1 MSETLEEQ
9 IKRKTATSYKLMEV
23 PNTISLEEL
32 NIIYNNK
39 KKYYEG
45 NASKLSSL
53 DVAYDLIKKDRGFVS
68 SAAASNAA
76 AANAAASNAAA
87 SNAAAGSSAAASAAQ
102 AAALKEEME
111 HVIRLLLGESSP
123 QSKQQ
128 EQKSNFYSAFRGTAK
143 ARSSAAFGAS
153 GTFGASTANKQENRQ
168 NKQNQSSNKNKKE
181 KEAFA
186 LFGTTEQ
193 KLRALNKKIAKKEI
207 KNKFRN
213 FSQFHPDKW
222 AAKPNNN
229 NKKAATEKFSKY
241 SAAYELI
248 QEVMD
253 WRDKFKP
260 EKGGTRKK
268 RKN

>member
-9 IKRKTATSYKLMEV
+9 IKRKTAKAYKIMEV
-23 PNTISLEEL
+23 PNTISQEEL

-39 KKYYEG
+39 KKYYG
-45 NASKLSSL
+45 KNATRIASL

-68 SAAASNAA
+68 PSSAASAAASASASASAA
-76 AANAAASNAAA
+76 SASAASNAP
-87 SNAAAGSSAAASAAQ
+87 AGSSAAASAAQ

-111 HVIRLLLGESSP
+111 HVMRLLRGEAPP
-123 QSKQQ
+123 QSKKQ
-128 EQKSNFYSAFRGTAK
+128 EQTSNFYSAFKETAK
-143 ARSSAAFGAS
+143 VRSSATAS
-153 GTFGASTANKQENRQ
+153 GANKQENRQ
-168 NKQNQSSNKNKKE
+168 NQSSNKTKKE

-186 LFGTTEQ
+186 LFETTEE
-193 KLRALNKKIAKKEI
+193 KLRESNTEIAKKEI
-207 KNKFRN
+207 TKIFRKI
-213 FSQFHPDKW
+213 SQQFHPDKW

-229 NKKAATEKFSKY
+229 NKKTAKEKFSKY

-248 QEVMD
+248 QEVMG
-253 WRDKFKP
+253 WRDVFKP

>member
-45 NASKLSSL
+45 KASKLSSL

-68 SAAASNAA
+68 SNSASNAP
-76 AANAAASNAAA
+76 
-87 SNAAAGSSAAASAAQ
+87 AGSSAAASAASN
-102 AAALKEEME
+102 AALKEEME
-111 HVIRLLLGESSP
+111 HVMRLLRGEAPP
-123 QSKQQ
+123 QSKKQ
-128 EQKSNFYSAFRGTAK
+128 EKTSNFYSAFSGQKQAQGTAK
-143 ARSSAAFGAS
+143 Q
-153 GTFGASTANKQENRQ
+153 GTAKQENR
-168 NKQNQSSNKNKKE
+168 KNQSSNKTKKE

-186 LFGTTEQ
+186 LFETTEEN
-193 KLRALNKKIAKKEI
+193 LRKSNTEIAKKEI
-207 KNKFRN
+207 TKKFRKI
-213 FSQFHPDKW
+213 SQEFHPDKW
-222 AAKPNNN
+222 EAKPNNN
-229 NKKAATEKFSKY
+229 NKKAAKEKFSKY

-253 WRDKFKP
+253 WRDKFKA
-260 EKGGTRKK
+260 EKGGTRKI

>member
-9 IKRKTATSYKLMEV
+9 TKRKTAKAYKHMEV
-23 PNTISLEEL
+23 LNTISLEEL

-39 KKYYEG
+39 KKYYKE

-68 SAAASNAA
+68 SNSAPASNAP
-76 AANAAASNAAA
+76 
-87 SNAAAGSSAAASAAQ
+87 AGSSAAASAASN
-102 AAALKEEME
+102 AALKEEME
-111 HVIRLLLGESSP
+111 HVMRLLRGEAPP
-123 QSKQQ
+123 QSKKQ
-128 EQKSNFYSAFRGTAK
+128 EKTSNFYSAFSGQKQAQGTAK
-143 ARSSAAFGAS
+143 Q
-153 GTFGASTANKQENRQ
+153 GTAKQENRQ
-168 NKQNQSSNKNKKE
+168 NQSSNKTKKE

-186 LFGTTEQ
+186 LFETTEEN
-193 KLRALNKKIAKKEI
+193 LRKSNTEIAKKEI
-207 KNKFRN
+207 TKKFRKI
-213 FSQFHPDKW
+213 SQEFHPDKW

-229 NKKAATEKFSKY
+229 NKKAAKEKFSKY

-248 QEVMD
+248 QEVMG
-253 WRDKFKP
+253 WRDVFKA

>member
-1 MSETLEEQ
+1 
-9 IKRKTATSYKLMEV
+9 MEV

-39 KKYYEG
+39 KKYYEE

-68 SAAASNAA
+68 SAAAS
-76 AANAAASNAAA
+76 
-87 SNAAAGSSAAASAAQ
+87 SNAAAGSSAAASAARN
-102 AAALKEEME
+102 AALKEEME
-111 HVIRLLLGESSP
+111 HVMRLLRGESSP

-128 EQKSNFYSAFRGTAK
+128 EQTSNFYSAFRGTAK
-143 ARSSAAFGAS
+143 ARSSAAS
-153 GTFGASTANKQENRQ
+153 GTFGENRQ

-193 KLRALNKKIAKKEI
+193 KLRELNIKIAKKEI
-207 KNKFRN
+207 TKKFRN
-213 FSQFHPDKW
+213 FSTQFHPDKW
-222 AAKPNNN
+222 ESQPNNN
-229 NKKAATEKFSKY
+229 NKKAAKEKFSKY

-248 QEVMD
+248 QEVMG
-253 WRDKFKP
+253 WRDVFKA

>member
-9 IKRKTATSYKLMEV
+9 IKRKTTKAYKIMEV

-39 KKYYEG
+39 KKYYEE

-53 DVAYDLIKKDRGFVS
+53 NVAYDLIKKDRGFVS
-68 SAAASNAA
+68 SAAAS
-76 AANAAASNAAA
+76 
-87 SNAAAGSSAAASAAQ
+87 SNAAAGSSAAASAARN
-102 AAALKEEME
+102 AALKEEME
-111 HVIRLLLGESSP
+111 HVMRLLRGESSP

-128 EQKSNFYSAFRGTAK
+128 EQTSNFYSAFRGTAK
-143 ARSSAAFGAS
+143 ARSSATS
-153 GTFGASTANKQENRQ
+153 GTFGENRQ

-181 KEAFA
+181 KAFA

-193 KLRALNKKIAKKEI
+193 KLRELNIKIAKKEI
-207 KNKFRN
+207 TKKFRN
-213 FSQFHPDKW
+213 FSTQFHPDKW
-222 AAKPNNN
+222 ESQPNNN
-229 NKKAATEKFSKY
+229 NKKAAKEKFSKY

-248 QEVMD
+248 QEVMG
-253 WRDKFKP
+253 WRDVFKA

>member
-45 NASKLSSL
+45 KASKLSSL

-76 AANAAASNAAA
+76 AANAAA

-128 EQKSNFYSAFRGTAK
+128 EQRSNFYSAFRGTAK
-143 ARSSAAFGAS
+143 ARSSAAFG
-153 GTFGASTANKQENRQ
+153 TFGANKQENRQ

-207 KNKFRN
+207 TKKFRN
-213 FSQFHPDKW
+213 FSTQFHPDKW
-222 AAKPNNN
+222 ESQPNNN
-229 NKKAATEKFSKY
+229 NKKAAKEKFSKY

-253 WRDKFKP
+253 WRDKFKA
-260 EKGGTRKK
+260 EKGGTRKI

>member
-9 IKRKTATSYKLMEV
+9 IKRKTTKAYKIMEV

-39 KKYYEG
+39 KKYYEE

-53 DVAYDLIKKDRGFVS
+53 NVAYDLIKKDRGFVS
-68 SAAASNAA
+68 SAAAS
-76 AANAAASNAAA
+76 
-87 SNAAAGSSAAASAAQ
+87 SNAAAGSSAAASAARN
-102 AAALKEEME
+102 AALKEEME
-111 HVIRLLLGESSP
+111 HVMRLLRGESSP

-128 EQKSNFYSAFRGTAK
+128 EQTSNFYSAFRGTAK
-143 ARSSAAFGAS
+143 ARSSATS
-153 GTFGASTANKQENRQ
+153 GTFGANKQENR
-168 NKQNQSSNKNKKE
+168 QNQSSNKNKKE

-193 KLRALNKKIAKKEI
+193 KLRELNTKIAKKEI
-207 KNKFRN
+207 TKKFRN
-213 FSQFHPDKW
+213 FSTQFHPDKW
-222 AAKPNNN
+222 ESQPNNN
-229 NKKAATEKFSKY
+229 NKKAAKEKFSKY

-248 QEVMD
+248 QEVMG
-253 WRDKFKP
+253 WRDVFKA

>member
-9 IKRKTATSYKLMEV
+9 TKRKTAKAYKHMEV
-23 PNTISLEEL
+23 LNTISLEEL

-39 KKYYEG
+39 KKYYKE

-68 SAAASNAA
+68 SNSASAPASNAP
-76 AANAAASNAAA
+76 
-87 SNAAAGSSAAASAAQ
+87 AGSSAAASAASN
-102 AAALKEEME
+102 AALKEEME
-111 HVIRLLLGESSP
+111 HVMRLLRGEAPP
-123 QSKQQ
+123 QSKKQ
-128 EQKSNFYSAFRGTAK
+128 EKTSNFYSAFSGQKQAQGTAK
-143 ARSSAAFGAS
+143 Q
-153 GTFGASTANKQENRQ
+153 GTAKQENRQ
-168 NKQNQSSNKNKKE
+168 NQSSNKTKKE

-186 LFGTTEQ
+186 LFETTEEN
-193 KLRALNKKIAKKEI
+193 LRKSNTEIAKKEI
-207 KNKFRN
+207 TKKFRKI
-213 FSQFHPDKW
+213 SQEFHPDKW

-229 NKKAATEKFSKY
+229 NKKAAKEKFSKY

-248 QEVMD
+248 QEVMG
-253 WRDKFKP
+253 WRDVFKA

>member
-9 IKRKTATSYKLMEV
+9 TKRKTAKAYKHMEV
-23 PNTISLEEL
+23 LNTISLEEL

-39 KKYYEG
+39 KKYYKE

-68 SAAASNAA
+68 SNSAPASNAP
-76 AANAAASNAAA
+76 
-87 SNAAAGSSAAASAAQ
+87 AGSSAAASAASN
-102 AAALKEEME
+102 AALKEEME
-111 HVIRLLLGESSP
+111 HVMRLLRGEAPP
-123 QSKQQ
+123 QSKKQ
-128 EQKSNFYSAFRGTAK
+128 EKTSNFYSAFSGQKQAQGTAK
-143 ARSSAAFGAS
+143 Q
-153 GTFGASTANKQENRQ
+153 GTAKQENR
-168 NKQNQSSNKNKKE
+168 KNQSSNKTKKE

-186 LFGTTEQ
+186 LFETTEEN
-193 KLRALNKKIAKKEI
+193 LRKSNTEIAKKEI
-207 KNKFRN
+207 TKKFRKI
-213 FSQFHPDKW
+213 SQEFHPDKW

-229 NKKAATEKFSKY
+229 NKKAAKEKFSKY

-248 QEVMD
+248 QEVMG
-253 WRDKFKP
+253 WRDVFKA

>member
-1 MSETLEEQ
+1 
-9 IKRKTATSYKLMEV
+9 
-23 PNTISLEEL
+23 
-32 NIIYNNK
+32 
-39 KKYYEG
+39 
-45 NASKLSSL
+45 
-53 DVAYDLIKKDRGFVS
+53 
-68 SAAASNAA
+68 
-76 AANAAASNAAA
+76 
-87 SNAAAGSSAAASAAQ
+87 
-102 AAALKEEME
+102 ME
-111 HVIRLLLGESSP
+111 HVIWLLLGESSP

-128 EQKSNFYSAFRGTAK
+128 EQRSNFYSAFRGTAK
-143 ARSSAAFGAS
+143 ARSSAAS
-153 GTFGASTANKQENRQ
+153 GTFGANKQENRQ

-193 KLRALNKKIAKKEI
+193 KLRELNKKIAKKEI

-253 WRDKFKP
+253 WRDKFKA

>member
-1 MSETLEEQ
+1 
-9 IKRKTATSYKLMEV
+9 MEV

-39 KKYYEG
+39 KKYYEE
-45 NASKLSSL
+45 NASRLSSL

-68 SAAASNAA
+68 SAAAS
-76 AANAAASNAAA
+76 
-87 SNAAAGSSAAASAAQ
+87 SNAAAGSSAAASAARN
-102 AAALKEEME
+102 AALKEEME
-111 HVIRLLLGESSP
+111 HVMRLLRGESSP

-128 EQKSNFYSAFRGTAK
+128 EQTSNFYSAFRGTAK
-143 ARSSAAFGAS
+143 ARSSATS
-153 GTFGASTANKQENRQ
+153 GTFGENRQ

-193 KLRALNKKIAKKEI
+193 KLRELNIKIAKKEI
-207 KNKFRN
+207 TKKFRN
-213 FSQFHPDKW
+213 FSTQFHPDKW
-222 AAKPNNN
+222 ESQPNNN
-229 NKKAATEKFSKY
+229 NKKAAKEKFSKY

-248 QEVMD
+248 QEVMG
-253 WRDKFKP
+253 WRDVFKA

>member
-76 AANAAASNAAA
+76 AANAAA

-207 KNKFRN
+207 TKKFRN
-213 FSQFHPDKW
+213 FSTQFHPDKW
-222 AAKPNNN
+222 ESQPNNN
-229 NKKAATEKFSKY
+229 NKKAAKEKFSKY

-248 QEVMD
+248 QEVMG
-253 WRDKFKP
+253 WRDVFKP

-268 RKN
+268 HKN

>member
-45 NASKLSSL
+45 NARKLSSL

-68 SAAASNAA
+68 SAAAANAAASNAA
-76 AANAAASNAAA
+76 AANAAA

-102 AAALKEEME
+102 AAALKEKME

-128 EQKSNFYSAFRGTAK
+128 EQRSNFYSAFRGTAK
-143 ARSSAAFGAS
+143 ARSSA
-153 GTFGASTANKQENRQ
+153 TFGASTANKQENRQ
-168 NKQNQSSNKNKKE
+168 NQSSNKNKNKNKKE

-186 LFGTTEQ
+186 LFGTTKNDLE
-193 KLRALNKKIAKKEI
+193 KLSVEEAKKKI
-207 KNKFRN
+207 NKVFRIEALKY
-213 FSQFHPDKW
+213 HPDKATGNEEEFKKW
-222 AAKPNNN
+222 STAKDLIDIIMGWETKN
-229 NKKAATEKFSKY
+229 EKR
-241 SAAYELI
+241 E
-248 QEVMD
+248 
-253 WRDKFKP
+253 
-260 EKGGTRKK
+260 GGTRKK

>member
-9 IKRKTATSYKLMEV
+9 TKRKTAKAYKHMEV
-23 PNTISLEEL
+23 LNTISLEEL

-39 KKYYEG
+39 KKYYKE

-68 SAAASNAA
+68 SNSASAPAPASNAP
-76 AANAAASNAAA
+76 
-87 SNAAAGSSAAASAAQ
+87 AGSSAAASAASN
-102 AAALKEEME
+102 AALKEEME
-111 HVIRLLLGESSP
+111 HVMRLLRGEAPP
-123 QSKQQ
+123 QSKKQ
-128 EQKSNFYSAFRGTAK
+128 EKTSNFYSAFSGQKQAQGTAK
-143 ARSSAAFGAS
+143 Q
-153 GTFGASTANKQENRQ
+153 GTAKQENRQ
-168 NKQNQSSNKNKKE
+168 NQSSNKTKKE

-186 LFGTTEQ
+186 LFETTEENLR
-193 KLRALNKKIAKKEI
+193 KLNTEIAKKEI
-207 KNKFRN
+207 TKKFRKI
-213 FSQFHPDKW
+213 SQEFHPDKW

-229 NKKAATEKFSKY
+229 NKKAAKEKFSKY

-248 QEVMD
+248 QEVMG
-253 WRDKFKP
+253 WRDVFKA

>member
-1 MSETLEEQ
+1 
-9 IKRKTATSYKLMEV
+9 MEV

-45 NASKLSSL
+45 KASKLSSL
-53 DVAYDLIKKDRGFVS
+53 DVAYDLIKKERGFVS

-76 AANAAASNAAA
+76 AANAAA

-128 EQKSNFYSAFRGTAK
+128 EQRSNFYSAFRGTAK
-143 ARSSAAFGAS
+143 ARSSAAFG
-153 GTFGASTANKQENRQ
+153 TFGANKQENRQ

-207 KNKFRN
+207 TKKFRN
-213 FSQFHPDKW
+213 FSTQFHPDKW
-222 AAKPNNN
+222 ESQPNNN
-229 NKKAATEKFSKY
+229 NKKAAKEKFSKY

-253 WRDKFKP
+253 WRDKFKA
-260 EKGGTRKK
+260 EKGGTRKI

>member
-9 IKRKTATSYKLMEV
+9 IKRKTTKAYKIMEV

-39 KKYYEG
+39 KKYYEE
-45 NASKLSSL
+45 NASRLSSL

-68 SAAASNAA
+68 SAAAS
-76 AANAAASNAAA
+76 
-87 SNAAAGSSAAASAAQ
+87 SNAAAGSSAAASAARN
-102 AAALKEEME
+102 AALKEEME
-111 HVIRLLLGESSP
+111 HVMRLLRGESSP

-128 EQKSNFYSAFRGTAK
+128 EQTSNFYSAFRGTAK
-143 ARSSAAFGAS
+143 ARSSATS
-153 GTFGASTANKQENRQ
+153 GTFGENRQ

-181 KEAFA
+181 KAFA

-193 KLRALNKKIAKKEI
+193 KLRELNIKIAKKEI
-207 KNKFRN
+207 TKKFRN
-213 FSQFHPDKW
+213 FSTQFHPDKW
-222 AAKPNNN
+222 ESQPNNN
-229 NKKAATEKFSKY
+229 NKKAAKEKFSKY

-248 QEVMD
+248 QEVMG
-253 WRDKFKP
+253 WRDVFKA

>member
-9 IKRKTATSYKLMEV
+9 IKRKTTKAYKIMEV

-39 KKYYEG
+39 KKYYEE
-45 NASKLSSL
+45 NASRLSSL

-68 SAAASNAA
+68 SAAAS
-76 AANAAASNAAA
+76 
-87 SNAAAGSSAAASAAQ
+87 SNAAAGSSAAASAARN
-102 AAALKEEME
+102 AALKEEME
-111 HVIRLLLGESSP
+111 HVMRLLRGESSP

-128 EQKSNFYSAFRGTAK
+128 EQTSNFYSAFRGTAK
-143 ARSSAAFGAS
+143 ARSSATS
-153 GTFGASTANKQENRQ
+153 GTFGENRQ

-193 KLRALNKKIAKKEI
+193 KLRELNTKIAKKEI
-207 KNKFRN
+207 TKKFRN
-213 FSQFHPDKW
+213 FSTQFHPDKW
-222 AAKPNNN
+222 ESQPNNN
-229 NKKAATEKFSKY
+229 NKKAAKEKFSKY

-248 QEVMD
+248 QEVMG
-253 WRDKFKP
+253 WRDVFKA